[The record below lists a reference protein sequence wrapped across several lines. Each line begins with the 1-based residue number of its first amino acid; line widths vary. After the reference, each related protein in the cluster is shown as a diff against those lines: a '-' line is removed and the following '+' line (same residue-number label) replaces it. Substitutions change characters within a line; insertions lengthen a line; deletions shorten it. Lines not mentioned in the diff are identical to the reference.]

1 MPTLLYPQAEG
12 RGNDLASKRSEAQPK
27 TLLVFCRLKD
37 PCWIRIIAVC
47 RSVYDRRADLIRLSR
62 AAPRFCRVFDG
73 SEFTTIKMTDLKFT
87 YCFCA
92 HMHEIV
98 KYFILTESEIQ
109 EQCLNPM
116 PERAR
121 LIGPGRP
128 AESSWSPK

>member
-1 MPTLLYPQAEG
+1 MA
-12 RGNDLASKRSEAQPK
+12 AQPRQ
-27 TLLVFCRLKD
+27 L
-37 PCWIRIIAVC
+37 
-47 RSVYDRRADLIRLSR
+47 LSR

-98 KYFILTESEIQ
+98 KYFILTEIQ

-116 PERAR
+116 PER

-128 AESSWSPK
+128 AEATAAMDWLSLVDLVPYSTDGEHPPHI